1 VRYQHDHVFSCHLVG
16 ISLEATRELFSARK
30 AKYTTDEIEDAYQL
44 TDGHAFWLDLLASQ
58 IAKNDSLTVT
68 TLLER
73 IRQGK
78 GHLPE
83 NTLSSIWAT
92 LKDREQLVLRSMA
105 ETVRPVSELEIAD
118 FLSRRMTYQKVI
130 RAINAL
136 RALNLIVVKKQPS
149 ADDVLEL
156 HPLVR
161 QFIRHKFSKPERSSF
176 IEEIILA
183 FKRYMW
189 AHRDHLE
196 ERPTLSLL
204 HYWSQTAELDIA
216 DGRISDAFD
225 TLEDAS
231 GPFIASAYPREFS
244 RVARSLFAS
253 IDWVSEHQKFKSFD
267 VVFRAQS
274 EILSYL
280 GEYAEADQLLDRY
293 EMTVV
298 DRNVRYIRYCE
309 MKCYANWV
317 RGQFT
322 DAVRWGKIG
331 LNLKTSSSVDTDI
344 DPSHSLALAE
354 RDAGQPESALPVFL
368 AGQTLA
374 EATDP
379 EELDYERSGP
389 HYGNT
394 GRCLHFMGQ
403 VDGALV
409 CYQKSAL
416 LLEKAPTT
424 HVTNQGFIRRWIGE
438 LLMAR
443 KQYRLAAIFLEAA
456 RLKWEQVAPPRA
468 KDIGILQSQLE
479 RESPGAT
486 SLTDVNVEQIC
497 RDWILGRHMD
507 AAV

>member
-1 VRYQHDHVFSCHLVG
+1 MG
-16 ISLEATRELFSARK
+16 
-30 AKYTTDEIEDAYQL
+30 
-44 TDGHAFWLDLLASQ
+44 
-58 IAKNDSLTVT
+58 
-68 TLLER
+68 
-73 IRQGK
+73 
-78 GHLPE
+78 
-83 NTLSSIWAT
+83 
-92 LKDREQLVLRSMA
+92 
-105 ETVRPVSELEIAD
+105 
-118 FLSRRMTYQKVI
+118 
-130 RAINAL
+130 
-136 RALNLIVVKKQPS
+136 
-149 ADDVLEL
+149 
-156 HPLVR
+156 
-161 QFIRHKFSKPERSSF
+161 
-176 IEEIILA
+176 
-183 FKRYMW
+183 

-196 ERPTLSLL
+196 ERPTLRLL
-204 HYWSQTAELDIA
+204 QYWSQTAELDIA

-225 TLEDAS
+225 TLADAS
-231 GPFIASAYPREFS
+231 GPFIMSAYPREFS

-253 IDWVSEHQKFKSFD
+253 VDWVSHHQKFPSFD
-267 VVFRAQS
+267 NVFRAQV

-280 GEYAEADQLLDRY
+280 GECAEADQLLDRY

-309 MKCYANWV
+309 MKCYTNWV

-331 LNLKTSSSVDTDI
+331 LNLKTSSNVDTTI

-354 RDAGQPESALPVFL
+354 RDAGGPELALPVFL
-368 AGQTLA
+368 SGQTLA

-379 EELDYERSGP
+379 EELDEERGGP
-389 HYGNT
+389 HYGNV

-403 VDGALV
+403 VDGALI

-416 LLEKAPTT
+416 LLEKAPTE

-456 RLKWEQVAPPRA
+456 RLKWEQVAPPKANDIRA
-468 KDIGILQSQLE
+468 LQSQLAL
-479 RESPGAT
+479 ESPEAT
-486 SLTDVNVEQIC
+486 ILADMNVEQIC